1 MSQSTALFRIT
12 GLNSMMAEK
21 EKNQPQ
27 SACFKNLR
35 LTFLI

>member
-21 EKNQPQ
+21 EKN
-27 SACFKNLR
+27 NLKIINPR
-35 LTFLI
+35 IFASLV